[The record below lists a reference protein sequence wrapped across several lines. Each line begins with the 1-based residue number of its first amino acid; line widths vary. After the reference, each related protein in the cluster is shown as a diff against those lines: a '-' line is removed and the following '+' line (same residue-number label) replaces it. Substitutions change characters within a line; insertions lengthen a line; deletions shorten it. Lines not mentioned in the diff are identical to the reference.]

1 MKTVM
6 KNDIKIF
13 EDKQVRTI
21 WNADEEEW
29 YFSAVDVIAVLT
41 DSPNPR
47 KIGVSLRID
56 ERQKEVS

>member
-29 YFSAVDVIAVLT
+29 YLLPFLQIVQIRES
-41 DSPNPR
+41 
-47 KIGVSLRID
+47 IGVSLRID
-56 ERQKEVS
+56 